1 MFLSRRIVYSIRFEL
16 KGVQHVAEKLGQNC
30 NVIHLDEFKHWI
42 LWWIN
47 TQQDPSRRLQS
58 HQAER
63 SVKITSVL

>member
-16 KGVQHVAEKLGQNC
+16 EGVQHVAEKLGQNC

-42 LWWIN
+42 LWWVN
-47 TQQDPSRRLQS
+47 TQRDPSR
-58 HQAER
+58 AER